1 MEHLLA
7 KKSLKKQH
15 LSLISLMNFP
25 FAKTGGTTVV
35 LLQIKDIAISTSVI
49 CLELKDLIICLK
61 RIWNIYFKIAR

>member
-1 MEHLLA
+1 MSSINGISDFLFIFLVKQLELEIMEHLLA

-35 LLQIKDIAISTSVI
+35 LLQIKDIAI
-49 CLELKDLIICLK
+49 
-61 RIWNIYFKIAR
+61 

>member
-1 MEHLLA
+1 MEPLLA

-35 LLQIKDIAISTSVI
+35 LLQIKDIAI
-49 CLELKDLIICLK
+49 
-61 RIWNIYFKIAR
+61 